1 LPRGDASSAPV
12 EIGEEGSGQRAHVR
26 LVVTLIIGANFV
38 FDGYAS
44 LPTGSLLEID
54 PEKWRTSLLSLS
66 IGSTLIGIG
75 ILAALLALH
84 ARAVGVQTRAALAT
98 QSAADAARRADEYR
112 AQNQYP
118 AAQA

>member
-1 LPRGDASSAPV
+1 MKLLTW
-12 EIGEEGSGQRAHVR
+12 IT
-26 LVVTLIIGANFV
+26 VVTLIIGAIFV

-44 LPTGSLLEID
+44 WPTGSLLEID

-98 QSAADAARRADEYR
+98 QSAADAARRADEHR